1 MYASIDRFRRF
12 RAAGCHVG
20 GGRLRDPEQLEQFN
34 AESVDAFA
42 ILVRR
47 LVFVLPLVALLIG
60 RVAFVFVFAFPVV
73 GKFVLVLL
81 QLLVRFIGW
90 LGSPDLAIG
99 IRGRSAGLAQHVA
112 GFAGRRDVD
121 DGQPWHRRTKP

>member
-1 MYASIDRFRRF
+1 M
-12 RAAGCHVG
+12 
-20 GGRLRDPEQLEQFN
+20 RDPEQLEQFN
-34 AESVDAFA
+34 AESVDAVA

-47 LVFVLPLVALLIG
+47 LVVILPLVAFLIG
-60 RVAFVFVFAFPVV
+60 RIAFVFVAFPVV

-90 LGSPDLAIG
+90 LRSPDLAIG
-99 IRGRSAGLAQHVA
+99 IRGRSARVAQHVA